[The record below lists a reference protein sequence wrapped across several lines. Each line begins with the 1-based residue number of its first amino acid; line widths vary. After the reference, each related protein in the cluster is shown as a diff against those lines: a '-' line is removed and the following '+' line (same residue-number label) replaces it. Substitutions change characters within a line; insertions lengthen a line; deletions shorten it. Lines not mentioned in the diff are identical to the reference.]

1 MDWTYKSGAN
11 GSTTALIS
19 TYTNGSDA
27 RYNYNYDANGNITQI
42 WRGSVTFANASEK
55 YSYVYDEAN
64 QLIRE
69 NLCYGT
75 GNSNNATITYEYDS
89 WGNLLNKK
97 IYAYTTGT
105 LSEIYRENP
114 SRCMCFFLIHAAK
127 RPSAVLIHC
136 NKLIVEALP
145 MIDTSTPCFIPY
157 SSRR

>member
-1 MDWTYKSGAN
+1 MSDDISSRFSRKITVVSFILAVCVMYIHANKLVNNYVDMQSALPYVLYKILAG
-11 GSTTALIS
+11 T
-19 TYTNGSDA
+19 
-27 RYNYNYDANGNITQI
+27 
-42 WRGSVTFANASEK
+42 
-55 YSYVYDEAN
+55 YVYNAAN

-69 NLCYGT
+69 NLYYGT

-136 NKLIVEALP
+136 NKLIVEASP
-145 MIDTSTPCFIPY
+145 MIDTSTQCFIPY